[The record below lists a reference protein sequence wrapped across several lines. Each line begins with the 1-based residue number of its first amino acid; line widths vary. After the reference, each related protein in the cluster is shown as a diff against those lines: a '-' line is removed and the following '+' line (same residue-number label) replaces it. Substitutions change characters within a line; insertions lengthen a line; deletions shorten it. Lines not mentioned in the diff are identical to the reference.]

1 MKSEDHFRA
10 ALSSRLSSVRAS
22 DDAWTSIETRLDRS
36 FAPALRRRIGVAA
49 FALLLS
55 LAGLLGIWI
64 AFNRTTSSPNPA
76 VTEPG
81 PTPSRVPAVTG
92 TFPLAEPAL
101 LSSIAY
107 GEGSVWVSI
116 ANGPVSG
123 HTILRMDALH
133 GDRLARISVPAVPHW
148 QTGGG
153 GLSIADGAVWLA
165 GSAVGG
171 GGRRAEVLRID
182 PATNQVAHVVTVDG
196 EYAADVAESGGVVWL
211 LTRGD
216 GSQPMLDRVDAVT
229 GRIDATIPLPGAY
242 GRSVVVVDGSVF
254 VSIATSSA
262 EQSGGVDGTAVVR
275 IDPDTN
281 TIIDR
286 QDFPSGAALAAGDG
300 EAWLATGTN
309 LVRLDPGDGTPESTY
324 RVANSGDAIAVGDG
338 GVWFFERS
346 TRRLARFDLATN
358 DVTTAQEDRGGD
370 RIAMAVGPG
379 SAWAVGWDG
388 EVIRVQMVPD
398 CPAVT
403 PGVYDPSISPDSGR
417 PETVVRITGRMPMYS
432 EDGAYVPPSGTLQIW
447 WNVRGEGVEWEA
459 LLPGGDDP
467 TPALPGDV
475 VKVAEIPI
483 PDACSYEARFEVP
496 AVSPGSYPLT
506 LISSDS
512 ESATSLGGGLTF
524 HVER

>member
-1 MKSEDHFRA
+1 MRPEDHLRA
-10 ALSSRLSSVRAS
+10 ALSSRLSNVRAS
-22 DDAWTSIETRLDRS
+22 DDAWTSIETRLDQS
-36 FAPALRRRIGVAA
+36 SAPALRRRIGIAA

-55 LAGLLGIWI
+55 LAGFLGIWI
-64 AFNRTTSSPNPA
+64 AFNGTIPPPHPP
-76 VTEPG
+76 VTEPA
-81 PTPSRVPAVTG
+81 PTPSRAPAVTG

-116 ANGPVSG
+116 ANGPKSG
-123 HTILRMDALH
+123 HTILRMDPLH
-133 GDRLARISVPAVPHW
+133 GDTLARISVPVVPHW

-171 GGRRAEVLRID
+171 GRLAEVLRID
-182 PATNQVAHVVTVDG
+182 PATNHVAQVVTVDG
-196 EYAADVAESGGVVWL
+196 EDAADVAESGGIVWL
-211 LTRGD
+211 LIRGD
-216 GSQPMLDRVDAVT
+216 GSMPTLYRVDAGT

-262 EQSGGVDGTAVVR
+262 EQGGGVGGTTIVR
-275 IDPDTN
+275 IDPVAN
-281 TIIDR
+281 TITDR

-300 EAWLATGTN
+300 EAWLATGMD
-309 LVRLDPGDGTPESTY
+309 LVRLDPKDGTPATTY

-346 TRRLARFDLATN
+346 TRRLARLDLATN
-358 DVTTAQEDRGGD
+358 DVTTAQQDEGGD

-388 EVIRVQMVPD
+388 VVTRVQMVPD
-398 CPAVT
+398 CPAVA
-403 PGVYDPSISPDSGR
+403 PGVYDPSISPAFGPAGTD
-417 PETVVRITGRMPMYS
+417 VRITGRVPMYS

-447 WNVRGEGVEWEA
+447 WNVRGEGIEWET

-467 TPALPGDV
+467 TPALPGEV
-475 VKVAEIPI
+475 VKVAEILI

-496 AVSPGSYPLT
+496 AVPPGSYPLT

-512 ESATSLGGGLTF
+512 ESATSLGGGLMF
-524 HVER
+524 HVEG